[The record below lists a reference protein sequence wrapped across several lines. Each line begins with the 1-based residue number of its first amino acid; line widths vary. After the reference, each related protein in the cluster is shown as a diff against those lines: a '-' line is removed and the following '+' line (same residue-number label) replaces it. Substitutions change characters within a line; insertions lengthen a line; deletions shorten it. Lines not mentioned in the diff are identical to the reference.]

1 MLDIRKLKELV
12 RLMVANDLTE
22 LDLRDSEEQV
32 TLRRQR
38 HTDGVIASAPATIHA
53 VPAASL
59 AAAATAAPPTTAPG
73 DAGAAEAAAAGLT
86 TITSPMV
93 GTFYAAPNP
102 DAAPFVTVGANV
114 DPETVVCLVEA
125 MKIFNEIKAECRGT
139 IEKVLVDN
147 GDAVDFGQ
155 PLFHVRPA

>member
-38 HTDGVIASAPATIHA
+38 HTDGVIASAPAVIHA
-53 VPAASL
+53 AAPAPTVA
-59 AAAATAAPPTTAPG
+59 ATAAATAIAPADT
-73 DAGAAEAAAAGLT
+73 GAAEAAEAGLT

-93 GTFYAAPNP
+93 GTFYSAPNP
-102 DAAPFVTVGANV
+102 DAPPFVTVGAAV
-114 DPETVVCLVEA
+114 DPESVVCLVEA

-139 IEKVLVDN
+139 IEKVLVEN

-155 PLFHVRPA
+155 PMFHVRPV